1 MQRKSALKRLFSVS
15 LCLLLT
21 GFVASCDPAVN
32 PGTDS
37 ETSTSTDTDNNGCPT
52 GAICRD
58 EAPGA
63 YSNKGPFRTDSY
75 SLPRNATPASTSV
88 YYPTDAEPPFSGL
101 VFCPP
106 YTATKSMFAAWG
118 PFFASHG
125 IVMVAMNTTSTMSQV
140 DQRDNQQRK
149 VLDALKAE
157 NDRSASPLNGKLAT
171 DRIGA
176 LGWSMGGGATW
187 INSAQYP
194 GLKTAMS
201 LAGHNMTA
209 MDRDSKGGNTKCP
222 TLLINGATDNSILG
236 GLGQSD
242 GVYRNIPA
250 GIPKVFYEVRG
261 KGHMTWGSPTQG
273 GAASGEIALAFQK
286 TFLDGDTRWA
296 KFIKEPSNASKWETA
311 NIPN

>member
-1 MQRKSALKRLFSVS
+1 MKRKSLLKLLF
-15 LCLLLT
+15 LIAICFLLT
-21 GFVASCDPAVN
+21 GFVCSC
-32 PGTDS
+32 
-37 ETSTSTDTDNNGCPT
+37 ETPPDNNNPPSSNTGDCPA

-58 EAPGA
+58 DAPGA
-63 YSNKGPFRTDSY
+63 YSRNGAYRTDSY
-75 SLPRNATPASTSV
+75 SLPRTATPAETKV
-88 YYPTDAEPPFSGL
+88 YYPTNATAPFSGL

-106 YTATKSMFAAWG
+106 YTATQAMFAAWG

-125 IVMVAMNTTSTMSQV
+125 IVLVTMNTTTTMVQV
-140 DQRDNQQRK
+140 DQRDDQQRK

-157 NDRSASPLNGKLAT
+157 NTRSGSPLNGKLAT

-176 LGWSMGGGATW
+176 VGWSMGGGATW

-194 GLKTAMS
+194 GLKTAFS

-209 MDRDSKGGNTKCP
+209 MAPASKGGSTKCP
-222 TLLINGATDNSILG
+222 TLLINGATDSTILG
-236 GLGQSD
+236 GMGQSD
-242 GVYRNIPA
+242 GVYRNIPS

-261 KGHMTWGSPTQG
+261 KGHMTWGSPTAG

-286 TFLDGDTRWA
+286 TFLDGDLRWA
-296 KFIKEPSNASKWETA
+296 KFIKKPSNASKWETA